1 MAEHRRLLKSGLVM
15 ATLGAFAV
23 PVALPGPVPGGRA
36 ASVFGNAKSTRPSQ
50 VTVIAAGLNNPRGL
64 ALDGDGNL
72 WVAEAGTGG
81 PECLSTPGQPHNPTC
96 FGTTGSLSEI
106 KNGKLDRVFTGLA
119 SDAAPDGTEADG
131 PNGLAIRDHYIYTV
145 IARSNFSIP
154 QGLSPSLTVDLM
166 AQTGRLLRGAREDR
180 GDDGSLLTLADPG
193 DYDFA
198 WSDLPANKPTNRQ
211 FPDSN
216 PYGLL
221 VTKHNTFV
229 VDAGTNTL
237 DSIDHAGH
245 VTVLAEF
252 PSPPLSDAVPTC
264 VAEGADGALYIG
276 ELTGNGNGAG
286 AADVFRYTTQQG
298 LQVWQTGFS
307 AITGCGFG
315 SDGSFYVVE
324 FDTTGF
330 PPHGAPAGDVVR
342 VAING
347 TRTVLGA
354 GQLFAPNGFAAD
366 NHGTIYVDNWSIMP
380 GSSTGGPTGEVVRL
394 G

>member
-1 MAEHRRLLKSGLVM
+1 MAEQRGFLKSALVI
-15 ATLGAFAV
+15 ATIGAFAV
-23 PVALPGPVPGGRA
+23 PLAVPGAAPGGTA
-36 ASVFGNAKSTRPSQ
+36 ASASADAHSNYAPQ
-50 VTVIAAGLNNPRGL
+50 VTVVATGLNNPRGL

-81 PECLSTPGQPHNPTC
+81 TECLSTPGEPHNPTC

-106 KNGKLDRVFTGLA
+106 KDGKVNRVFTGIA
-119 SDAAPDGTEADG
+119 SDAAPDGTQADG
-131 PNGLAIRDHYIYTV
+131 PNGLAIRDNYIYTV
-145 IARSNFSIP
+145 VARSNFSVP
-154 QGLSPSLTVDLM
+154 QGLSPSLTVELM
-166 AQTGRLLRGAREDR
+166 AQTGRLLRGAHADR
-180 GDDGSLLTLADPG
+180 SDDSSLVTRADPG

-198 WSDLPANKPTNRQ
+198 WSDLPAKKATNPQ
-211 FPDSN
+211 FPDAN

-221 VTKHNTFV
+221 VSRHSTFL

-245 VTVLAEF
+245 VTILAEF
-252 PSPPLSDAVPTC
+252 PNPPASDAVPTC
-264 VAEGADGALYIG
+264 VAQGSDGALYIG
-276 ELTGNGNGAG
+276 ELTGAGNGAG

-298 LQVWQTGFS
+298 LRVWQTGFS

-324 FDTTGF
+324 FDRTGF

-342 VAING
+342 VAKDG
-347 TRTVLGA
+347 ARAVLGA

-366 NHGTIYVDNWSIMP
+366 DHGKIYVSNWSIMP
-380 GSSTGGPTGEVVRL
+380 GSSTGGPTGEVVRI

>member
-1 MAEHRRLLKSGLVM
+1 MAEQRWPLKSRLVM
-15 ATLGAFAV
+15 ATVGAFAV
-23 PVALPGPVPGGRA
+23 SLVVPGAVPGGSA
-36 ASVFGNAKSTRPSQ
+36 ASASADAHSNHTPQ
-50 VTVIAAGLNNPRGL
+50 VTVIATGLNNPRGL
-64 ALDGDGNL
+64 ALDGGGNL

-81 PECLSTPGQPHNPTC
+81 TDCLSTPGEPHNPTC

-106 KNGKLDRVFTGLA
+106 KNGKVDRVFTGIA
-119 SDAAPDGTEADG
+119 SDAAQDGTEADG
-131 PNGLAIRDHYIYTV
+131 PNGLAIRDNYIYTV
-145 IARSNFSIP
+145 VARSDFSVP
-154 QGLSPSLTVDLM
+154 QGLSPSLSVDLM
-166 AQTGRLLRGAREDR
+166 AQAGRLLRGAREDR
-180 GDDGSLLTLADPG
+180 NDDSSPVARADPG

-198 WSDLPANKPTNRQ
+198 WSDLPANKATNPQ
-211 FPDSN
+211 FPDAN

-229 VDAGTNTL
+229 VDAGANTL

-245 VTVLAEF
+245 VKVLAEF
-252 PSPPLSDAVPTC
+252 PNPPASDAVPTC
-264 VAEGADGALYIG
+264 IAQGSDGALYIG

-298 LQVWQTGFS
+298 LRVWRTGFS

-330 PPHGAPAGDVVR
+330 PPHGAPAGAVVR
-342 VAING
+342 IAKDG
-347 TRTVLGA
+347 ARTVLGA

-366 NHGTIYVDNWSIMP
+366 DHGSIYVSNWSIMP
-380 GSSTGGPTGEVVRL
+380 ASSTGGPTGEVVRI